1 MKNTEFFETI
11 KNNSLLSY
19 VFDYDPSSLEDIE
32 CYVKQF
38 EDMPGESIANNTQ
51 WLYRGDGRL
60 TVMLGLYQDNII
72 AISED
77 FDLFRFCD
85 YFQDIPYEIY
95 RRHFG
100 IYESDRK
107 EHVHK
112 LKEYEQWCRDN
123 NIVVDPNHYYH
134 DENKDIF
141 KEYFEF
147 ENYYDQDIITRNL

>member
-19 VFDYDPSSLEDIE
+19 VFDYDPSSLDDIE
-32 CYVKQF
+32 FYVEQF
-38 EDMPGESIANNTQ
+38 EDMPGENIANNTQ
-51 WLYRGDGRL
+51 SLYRGDGRL
-60 TVMLGLYQDNII
+60 TVILGLYQDNII

-77 FDLFRFCD
+77 FELFRFCD

-107 EHVHK
+107 EYVHK
-112 LKEYEQWCRDN
+112 LKEYER
-123 NIVVDPNHYYH
+123 
-134 DENKDIF
+134 
-141 KEYFEF
+141 
-147 ENYYDQDIITRNL
+147 

>member
-1 MKNTEFFETI
+1 MGNIEFFETI
-11 KNNSLLSY
+11 KNNILLSH
-19 VFDYDPSSLEDIE
+19 VFDYNPSSFEDIE
-32 CYVKQF
+32 FYVKQF
-38 EDMPGESIANNTQ
+38 EDMPGENIANNTQ

-77 FDLFRFCD
+77 FELFRFCD

-100 IYESDRK
+100 IYESDR
-107 EHVHK
+107 EEYVHK

-123 NIVVDPNHYYH
+123 NILVDPNNYYH
-134 DENKDIF
+134 DENGEIF

-147 ENYYDQDIITRNL
+147 ENYYDQSVIGLY

>member
-1 MKNTEFFETI
+1 MSNIDFFEI
-11 KNNSLLSY
+11 VKINKLLTE
-19 VFDYDPSSLEDIE
+19 VFDYDPSSLDDIE
-32 CYVKQF
+32 CYIEQF
-38 EDMPGESIANNTQ
+38 EDMPGENIANNTQ
-51 WLYRGDGRL
+51 WLYKGDGRL

-77 FDLFRFCD
+77 FELFRFCD

-100 IYESDRK
+100 IYESDR
-107 EHVHK
+107 EEYVHK

-123 NIVVDPNHYYH
+123 NIVVDPNNYYH
-134 DENKDIF
+134 DEDGEIF